1 LRHQFFDAPAA
12 KASALTARLM
22 HNSRTDMPP
31 AARSL
36 SHAMG
41 SYLRRI
47 AVHRR
52 PLAKIL
58 VLFPIKHSAYLFYPI
73 LIKLIIDRFI
83 PARRLDL
90 IFGTLGVVALLGVLN
105 YFCHRAYTVCET
117 IITKGVSRD
126 LRNQIIEKLQ
136 ILSLQY
142 HVSHESGRFV
152 SKLLVDVERTERF
165 AEMLFNTLLASVITV
180 VFSVA
185 VLATDN
191 WRMLLFYLLCIPFYL
206 LVYRYFSVRFGRLQH
221 AARMANED
229 LSQSLSQF
237 IQTSFLS
244 KLHGEEEFERKRIDE
259 RSVDIIQRQKSI
271 RKTIASFGIITVT
284 FSQVFTMLIVAV
296 CATLVMRGEML
307 IGSLVLFL
315 TYITQLTNTVTNI
328 INQFPTITEFA
339 ESIYSIQEVL
349 NAAEEE
355 HNQGKEKPA
364 AITGK
369 LEFQAVDFAYVSGKP
384 VFAGLSVVLER
395 AATVALVGASGSGKT
410 TFVNLALGLV
420 QPQRGRIL
428 LDGRDLATLD
438 MRHVRK
444 QVGVVTQ
451 EPIIFRGTVYENIAH
466 GREDYD
472 KQAVHE
478 AARRANAHDFIAALP
493 DGYDTVVGERGAT
506 LSGGQKQR
514 IAIARTIF
522 RRPAILVLDEAT
534 SALDAESEREVQ
546 KGIDGLLGGQTT
558 IVIAHR
564 LSTIFRADRILVFD
578 KGNIAESG
586 THDQLIDRRGL
597 YASLL
602 QVQMGLDE
610 RTIGILKQT
619 GHRGAGSAP

>member
-1 LRHQFFDAPAA
+1 
-12 KASALTARLM
+12 
-22 HNSRTDMPP
+22 
-31 AARSL
+31 
-36 SHAMG
+36 MG

-47 AVHRR
+47 VVYRR

-58 VLFPIKHSAYLFYPI
+58 ILFPLKHSAYLFYPI

-105 YFCHRAYTVCET
+105 FFCHRAYTVCET
-117 IITKGVSRD
+117 VITKGVSRD

-165 AEMLFNTLLASVITV
+165 AELLFNTLLASVFTV
-180 VFSVA
+180 AFSVA
-185 VLATDN
+185 VLAADN
-191 WRMLLFYLLCIPFYL
+191 WKMLLFYLLCIPFYL
-206 LVYRYFSVRFGRLQH
+206 LVYRYFNVRFGRLQH

-229 LSQSLSQF
+229 LSQSISQF

-244 KLHGEEEFERKRIDE
+244 KLHGEEEFERRRIDE

-296 CATLVMRGEML
+296 CATLVIRGEML

-328 INQFPTITEFA
+328 INQFPTVTEFA
-339 ESIYSIQEVL
+339 ESVYSIREVL

-355 HNQGKEKPA
+355 QNQGKEKPA
-364 AITGK
+364 TIVGE
-369 LEFQAVDFAYVSGKP
+369 LEFQDVDFAYVGGTP
-384 VFAGLSVVLER
+384 VFAGLSVALVR

-420 QPQRGRIL
+420 RPQRGRIL
-428 LDGRDLATLD
+428 LDGRDLQSLD

-472 KQAVHE
+472 KQAVQE

-564 LSTIFRADRILVFD
+564 LSTIFKADRILVFD
-578 KGNIAESG
+578 KGKIAESG

-610 RTIGILKQT
+610 HSIGVLKQT
-619 GHRGAGSAP
+619 GHRGAGGVA

>member
-1 LRHQFFDAPAA
+1 
-12 KASALTARLM
+12 
-22 HNSRTDMPP
+22 
-31 AARSL
+31 
-36 SHAMG
+36 MG
-41 SYLRRI
+41 SYLQRI

-58 VLFPIKHSAYLFYPI
+58 ILFPIKHAAYLFYPI

-90 IFGTLGVVALLGVLN
+90 IFGTIAVVALLGVLN
-105 YFCHRAYTVCET
+105 FFCHRAYTVYET
-117 IITKGVSRD
+117 TITKGVSRD

-136 ILSLQY
+136 LLSLQY
-142 HVSHESGRFV
+142 HASHESGRFV

-165 AEMLFNTLLASVITV
+165 AEMLFNTLLASLLTV

-191 WRMLLFYLLCIPFYL
+191 WKMLLFYVLCIPFYL
-206 LVYRYFSVRFGRLQH
+206 LVYRYFNVRFGRLQH
-221 AARMANED
+221 AARVANED
-229 LSQSLSQF
+229 LSHSISQF

-244 KLHGEEEFERKRIDE
+244 KLHGAEEFERKRIDE

-296 CATLVMRGEML
+296 CATLVVRGEML

-339 ESIYSIQEVL
+339 ESIYSIKEIL
-349 NAAEEE
+349 NASEEE
-355 HNQGKEKPA
+355 HNQGKERPA
-364 AITGK
+364 AIAGQ
-369 LEFQAVDFAYVSGKP
+369 LEFQTVDFSYGSGP
-384 VFAGLSVVLER
+384 PIFAGLSVLLPR
-395 AATVALVGASGSGKT
+395 ASTVALVGASGSGKT

-428 LDGRDLATLD
+428 LDGHDLTTLD

-451 EPIIFRGTVYENIAH
+451 EPILFRGTVYENIAH

-472 KQAVHE
+472 KEAVRE
-478 AARRANAHDFIAALP
+478 AARRANAHEFIAALAE
-493 DGYDTVVGERGAT
+493 GYDTMVGERGAT

-514 IAIARTIF
+514 IAIARTIY

-534 SALDAESEREVQ
+534 SSLDAEAEREVQ

-578 KGNIAESG
+578 KGGIAESG
-586 THDQLIDRRGL
+586 THDELIDRRGI
-597 YASLL
+597 YAKLL
-602 QVQMGLDE
+602 QVQMGLDQ
-610 RTIGILKQT
+610 RGIEVLKQAG
-619 GHRGAGSAP
+619 GHRL

>member
-1 LRHQFFDAPAA
+1 VKVGRSWCTIAIV
-12 KASALTARLM
+12 
-22 HNSRTDMPP
+22 PP
-31 AARSL
+31 AHSISRAV
-36 SHAMG
+36 G
-41 SYLRRI
+41 SYLARI

-58 VLFPIKHSAYLFYPI
+58 VLFPIKHAAYLFYPI

-90 IFGTLGVVALLGVLN
+90 IFGTIAVVALLGVLN

-117 IITKGVSRD
+117 TITKSVSRN
-126 LRNQIIEKLQ
+126 LRNQIVEKLQ
-136 ILSLQY
+136 LLSLQY
-142 HVSHESGRFV
+142 HANHESGRFV
-152 SKLLVDVERTERF
+152 SKLLLDVERTERF
-165 AEMLFNTLLASVITV
+165 AEMLFNTLLASLLTV

-185 VLATDN
+185 VLAADN
-191 WRMLLFYLLCIPFYL
+191 WKMLLFYVLCIPFYL
-206 LVYRYFSVRFGRLQH
+206 LVYRYFNARFGRLQH

-229 LSQSLSQF
+229 LSHSISQF

-259 RSVDIIQRQKSI
+259 RSVDIIQRQKDI
-271 RKTIASFGIITVT
+271 RKAIASFGIITVT

-296 CATLVMRGEML
+296 CATLVLRGEML

-328 INQFPTITEFA
+328 INQFPIVTEFA
-339 ESIYSIQEVL
+339 ESVYSIQEVL
-349 NAAEEE
+349 GASEEE
-355 HNQGKEKPA
+355 HNQGKEKPDTIA
-364 AITGK
+364 GQI
-369 LEFQAVDFAYVSGKP
+369 EFQAVDFAYNGGAP
-384 VFAGLSVVLER
+384 VFAGLSVSLAR
-395 AATVALVGASGSGKT
+395 ATTVALVGASGSGKT

-420 QPQRGRIL
+420 QPQAGRIL
-428 LDGRDLATLD
+428 LDGRDLGRLD
-438 MRHVRK
+438 MRHVRR

-451 EPIIFRGTVYENIAH
+451 EPIVFRGTVYENIAH

-472 KQAVHE
+472 KKAVHE

-514 IAIARTIF
+514 IAIARTIY

-534 SALDAESEREVQ
+534 SSLDAEAEREVQ

-564 LSTIFRADRILVFD
+564 LSTIFKADRILVLD
-578 KGNIAESG
+578 KGGIAESG

-597 YASLL
+597 YAKLL
-602 QVQMGLDE
+602 QVQMGLGE
-610 RTIGILKQT
+610 RAIEVLKQS
-619 GHRGAGSAP
+619 RGAG

>member
-1 LRHQFFDAPAA
+1 
-12 KASALTARLM
+12 
-22 HNSRTDMPP
+22 
-31 AARSL
+31 
-36 SHAMG
+36 MG

-58 VLFPIKHSAYLFYPI
+58 VLFPIKHAAFLFYPI

-90 IFGTLGVVALLGVLN
+90 IFGTLGVVTLLGVLN

-117 IITKGVSRD
+117 TITKGVSRN
-126 LRNQIIEKLQ
+126 LRNQIVEKLQ

-142 HVSHESGRFV
+142 HASHESGRFV

-185 VLATDN
+185 VLAADN
-191 WRMLLFYLLCIPFYL
+191 WKMLLFYLLCIPFYL
-206 LVYRYFSVRFGRLQH
+206 AVYRYFNVRFGRLQR

-229 LSQSLSQF
+229 LSHSISEF

-259 RSVDIIQRQKSI
+259 RSIDIIQRQKSI

-315 TYITQLTNTVTNI
+315 AYITQLTNTVTNI

-339 ESIYSIQEVL
+339 ESVYSIHEVL
-349 NAAEEE
+349 DASEEE
-355 HNQGKEKPA
+355 HGKEKPA
-364 AITGK
+364 AIDGQ
-369 LEFQAVDFAYVSGKP
+369 LEFQAVDFSYDSGP
-384 VFAGLSVVLER
+384 QVFAGLSVVLER
-395 AATVALVGASGSGKT
+395 GATIALVGASGSGKT

-428 LDGRDLATLD
+428 LDGRDLRGLD

-472 KQAVHE
+472 KEAVQE

-534 SALDAESEREVQ
+534 SALDAEAEREVQ

-564 LSTIFRADRILVFD
+564 LSTIFKADRILVFD
-578 KGNIAESG
+578 NGHIAESG
-586 THDQLIDRRGL
+586 THDELIDRRGL
-597 YASLL
+597 YANLL

-610 RTIGILKQT
+610 HTIGILKQA
-619 GHRGAGSAP
+619 GHRGVR

>member
-1 LRHQFFDAPAA
+1 MRPAQQ
-12 KASALTARLM
+12 SI
-22 HNSRTDMPP
+22 SR
-31 AARSL
+31 
-36 SHAMG
+36 AMG

-90 IFGTLGVVALLGVLN
+90 IFGTLVVVALLGVLN

-117 IITKGVSRD
+117 TITKGVSRN
-126 LRNQIIEKLQ
+126 LRNQIVEKLQ

-142 HVSHESGRFV
+142 HASHESGRFI

-165 AEMLFNTLLASVITV
+165 AEMLFNTLLASAIAV

-185 VLATDN
+185 VLAADN
-191 WRMLLFYLLCIPFYL
+191 WKMLLFYLLCIPFYL
-206 LVYRYFSVRFGRLQH
+206 LVYRYFNVRFGRLQR
-221 AARMANED
+221 AARVANED
-229 LSQSLSQF
+229 LSHSLSQF

-244 KLHGEEEFERKRIDE
+244 KLHGEEEFERRRIDE

-271 RKTIASFGIITVT
+271 RKAIASFGIITVT

-296 CATLVMRGEML
+296 CATLVVRGEML
-307 IGSLVLFL
+307 LGSLVLFL

-328 INQFPTITEFA
+328 INQFPTVTEFA
-339 ESIYSIQEVL
+339 ESVYSIDEVL
-349 NAAEEE
+349 DAADEE
-355 HNQGKEKPA
+355 HNQGKAKPA
-364 AITGK
+364 AIAGQI
-369 LEFQAVDFAYVSGKP
+369 EFEDVDFSYASGPP
-384 VFAGLSVVLER
+384 VFVGLSVLVER
-395 AATVALVGASGSGKT
+395 SATIALVGASGSGKT

-428 LDGRDLATLD
+428 LDGSDLASLD

-472 KQAVHE
+472 KEAVKE

-493 DGYDTVVGERGAT
+493 EGYDSVVGERGAT

-564 LSTIFRADRILVFD
+564 LSTIFKADRILVFD
-578 KGNIAESG
+578 KGKIAESG
-586 THDQLIDRRGL
+586 THDELIDRRGI
-597 YASLL
+597 YANLL

-610 RTIGILKQT
+610 RTIGVLKKA
-619 GHRGAGSAP
+619 GLEGRGSR